1 MENSSNYLSASRA
14 VVSLGAWPV
23 APRPGEALVA
33 NAVAYSQDGIKLLLF
48 SREDRIMGQVLGH
61 RGREVE
67 SKEDTGS
74 FFPFSFLRHIWEI
87 AFH

>member
-1 MENSSNYLSASRA
+1 MANSSNYLSASRA

-48 SREDRIMGQVLGH
+48 PREDRIIGQVWATTGEKWKAKKIPEAFSLFFFSTIS
-61 RGREVE
+61 GR
-67 SKEDTGS
+67 
-74 FFPFSFLRHIWEI
+74 
-87 AFH
+87 